1 MKKWIVTRR
10 KGKYESKDENG
21 YVYWSSLFSSISF
34 WGGIN
39 HMREHRRAYGS
50 QFSVPSGSF
59 RKLKL
64 VFLLDGKWPYLLSHL
79 AGFYPASI
87 FCFFLYFLIDFY

>member
-10 KGKYESKDENG
+10 KGKHESKDENG

-39 HMREHRRAYGS
+39 HMREHGRAYGS
-50 QFSVPSGSF
+50 QFSVPSRRF
-59 RKLKL
+59 WKWKL
-64 VFLLDGKWPYLLSHL
+64 VFMLGGKWPYLLSHL
-79 AGFYPASI
+79 GGFYLESI
-87 FCFFLYFLIDFY
+87 FCFFFLYF